1 MAEALLR
8 GSQVNS
14 AFRIRT
20 ERRKIVMS
28 ALPPKAD
35 IPDDRALHAHGS
47 ACPLYPPIA
56 DMCGAKRDVR
66 FVPKADMATCHH
78 LRRF

>member
-28 ALPPKAD
+28 ALPPKTD

-47 ACPLYPPIA
+47 ACPLYPQ
-56 DMCGAKRDVR
+56 
-66 FVPKADMATCHH
+66 
-78 LRRF
+78 

>member
-28 ALPPKAD
+28 ALPPKTD

-47 ACPLYPPIA
+47 ACQLYPPIA

-66 FVPKADMATCHH
+66 FVPIADIP
-78 LRRF
+78 LSPE